1 MNGLVIRKGKK
12 KKVEIRKR
20 YGRLMGHRKI
30 MIFVLDEVITS
41 VLRNEIRSKSKG
53 DALWKV
59 VPPFFTLLQISSLK
73 RSEENLLMRGSGRRS
88 SAAIF

>member
-1 MNGLVIRKGKK
+1 
-12 KKVEIRKR
+12 
-20 YGRLMGHRKI
+20 MGDRKI
-30 MIFVLDEVITS
+30 MIFVLDEMITS

-59 VPPFFTLLQISSLK
+59 VPPFFYIVANKSLK
-73 RSEENLLMRGSGRRS
+73 RSKENLLMRGSRRRS